1 MSDSSKMSET
11 RDLNE
16 YANAMGKFVSDL
28 KTSVKDMTDNEV
40 AMMVE
45 ENKVCKAM
53 FQQVF
58 NVLVTEQTRRL
69 NQSTEIES
77 AISEIKI

>member
-77 AISEIKI
+77 AINEIKI

>member
-28 KTSVKDMTDNEV
+28 KTSVKDMSDNEV

-69 NQSTEIES
+69 NQSTEIED
-77 AISEIKI
+77 AIKDVKV